1 MKKNCRNKSII
12 GLLIVVVFVS
22 FSFQSKFFEVAKQ
35 IEIYTTLFKELNM
48 YYVNEINPAEL
59 TNRALKNTLKDLD
72 PYTNYFNEQD
82 VEAARIRREG
92 EYGGIGASINYA
104 NKNPLIVSVYKGYAA
119 DKAGLKSGDVIIKI
133 DNQTLNEL
141 EREDSS
147 SLLLGIPESPI
158 SIEVLRNG
166 KNLKFDLKREKI
178 EINPVPF
185 YKKIDNETGYI
196 VLTRFNEKAA
206 SEIKK
211 AFESL
216 KEEGIK
222 SLILDLRSNPGG
234 LLGEAVN
241 ISNFFLPKGKVITTT
256 KAKVK
261 KWSNT
266 YLSRNN
272 PLDLEIPMVVLIN
285 GTSASASEIVTG
297 ALQDYDRAVVMGKRS
312 FGKGLVQRYRTLSY
326 GTQLKVTISK
336 YYTPSGRCI
345 QELDYANRDL
355 KTSKVPKFSDS
366 GVNQFTTQN
375 GRKVFDGGGIIPDIT
390 TENETLTVETKKLLE
405 SRALF
410 NYVLDFSNKNNTIA
424 SPKEFRFTDG
434 NFKQF
439 QTFLKTDNT
448 FLTPAETSFNSA
460 YKQLD
465 NSQNKKVR
473 KEYVRIMNTLKA
485 EKINSLTQNK
495 EFIKNALKDIILD
508 HYYYQEGVYQSKAS
522 SDKTILE
529 AVKLLKNTTKY
540 NQILA
545 GTK

>member
-1 MKKNCRNKSII
+1 MKKNIKNKTIVA
-12 GLLIVVVFVS
+12 LLIAIVFVS

-48 YYVNEINPAEL
+48 YYVNEINPAEI
-59 TNRALKNTLKDLD
+59 TTRALKNTLKDLD

-82 VEAARIRREG
+82 VEAAKIRREG
-92 EYGGIGASINYA
+92 EYGGIGASINYS
-104 NKNPLIVSVYKGYAA
+104 NKNPMIVSVYKGYAA
-119 DKAGLKSGDVIIKI
+119 DKAGLKSGDLIVKI
-133 DNQTLNEL
+133 DNQVLEEL
-141 EREDSS
+141 EKEDSS
-147 SLLLGIPESPI
+147 SLLLGTPESPI

-166 KNLKFDLKREKI
+166 KKLQFNLKREKI
-178 EINPVPF
+178 EVNPVPF
-185 YKKIDNETGYI
+185 YKNIDGETGYI
-196 VLTRFNEKAA
+196 VLTRFSEKAS
-206 SEIKK
+206 SEVKK

-222 SLILDLRSNPGG
+222 SVILDLRSNPGG

-261 KWSNT
+261 KWSDT

-285 GTSASASEIVTG
+285 GSSASASEIVTG

-312 FGKGLVQRYRTLSY
+312 FGKGLVQRYRELSY

-355 KTSKVPKFSDS
+355 KTGRVPKFSEA
-366 GVNQFTTQN
+366 GINEFRTQN
-375 GRKVFDGGGIIPDIT
+375 GRKVFDGGGIIPDIV
-390 TENETLTVETKKLLE
+390 TENETLSEDTKTLLA

-410 NYVLDFSNKNNTIA
+410 DFAIDFRNKNSIINSA
-424 SPKEFRFTDG
+424 KEFRFTEV

-439 QTFLKTDNT
+439 QRFLRTDTT
-448 FLTPAETSFNSA
+448 FLTKEEASFKKA
-460 YKQLD
+460 YELL
-465 NSQNKKVR
+465 NASQNKKIK
-473 KEYVRIMNTLKA
+473 KEYTQILNTLKT
-485 EKINSLTQNK
+485 EKINALENNK
-495 EFIKNALKDIILD
+495 EFIKNEIKDIILD
-508 HYYYQEGVYQSKAS
+508 QYYYEEGVYQNKIAS
-522 SDKTILE
+522 DNTVLE

-540 NQILA
+540 NQILS
-545 GTK
+545 GKK

>member
-1 MKKNCRNKSII
+1 MKKNIKNKTIVA
-12 GLLIVVVFVS
+12 LLIAIVFVS

-48 YYVNEINPAEL
+48 YYVNEINPAEI
-59 TNRALKNTLKDLD
+59 TTRALKNTLKDLD

-82 VEAARIRREG
+82 VEAAKIRREG
-92 EYGGIGASINYA
+92 EYGGIGASINYS
-104 NKNPLIVSVYKGYAA
+104 NKNPMIVSVYKGYAA
-119 DKAGLKSGDVIIKI
+119 DKAGLKSGDLIVKI
-133 DNQTLNEL
+133 DNQVLEEL
-141 EREDSS
+141 EKEDSS
-147 SLLLGIPESPI
+147 SLLLGTPESPI

-166 KNLKFDLKREKI
+166 KKLQFNLKREKI
-178 EINPVPF
+178 EVNPVPF
-185 YKKIDNETGYI
+185 YKKIDSETGYI
-196 VLTRFNEKAA
+196 VLTRFSEKAS
-206 SEIKK
+206 SEVKK

-222 SLILDLRSNPGG
+222 SVILDLRSNPGG

-261 KWSNT
+261 KWSDT

-285 GTSASASEIVTG
+285 GSSASASEIVTG

-312 FGKGLVQRYRTLSY
+312 FGKGLVQRYRELSY

-355 KTSKVPKFSDS
+355 KTGKVPKFSEA
-366 GVNQFTTQN
+366 GINEFRTQN
-375 GRKVFDGGGIIPDIT
+375 GRKVFDGGGIIPDIV
-390 TENETLTVETKKLLE
+390 TENETLSEDTKTLLA

-410 NYVLDFSNKNNTIA
+410 DFAIDFRNKNSIINSA
-424 SPKEFRFTDG
+424 KEFRFTEV

-439 QTFLKTDNT
+439 QRFLRTDTT
-448 FLTPAETSFNSA
+448 FLTKEEASFKKA
-460 YKQLD
+460 YELL
-465 NSQNKKVR
+465 NASQNKKIK
-473 KEYVRIMNTLKA
+473 KEYFQILNTLKT
-485 EKINSLTQNK
+485 EKINALENNK
-495 EFIKNALKDIILD
+495 EFIKNEIKDIILD
-508 HYYYQEGVYQSKAS
+508 QYYYEEGVYQNKIAS
-522 SDKTILE
+522 DNTVLE

-540 NQILA
+540 NQILS
-545 GTK
+545 GKK